1 MINFLLNFAVPRYYF
16 TALKPGDS
24 FGGDGALYCH
34 VEELSDETSQFNV
47 TFVRT
52 KVTKSRRDKRSS

>member
-24 FGGDGALYCH
+24 FGGDGILYGH
-34 VEELSDETSQFNV
+34 VELERNISEEIL
-47 TFVRT
+47 
-52 KVTKSRRDKRSS
+52 RDISPSEWQKNNAQNDN